1 MFYKKFTFLIIVRI
15 SLLLINVI
23 VLSII
28 FGDTRLFFNQIILGI
43 VLIIQVWELIWFVN
57 RTNRELTRLFL
68 AVRHSDFSVTFKD
81 MPVSRSFHGLQNS
94 MIEII
99 QAFKDVKIEKEAQ
112 YHFLQMLVR
121 QLNFGII
128 SLENENTISIINPMA
143 EQLVGINGVKNWK
156 LVEQLNPVFAKKIQE
171 LGDNAKS
178 LIQFNFQGET
188 KTFAVDIRTPLILGN
203 PHKLIT
209 FQDINSEIE
218 QKEIEAWHK
227 LIRILTHEIMNS
239 VTPIASLTE
248 TMQTLLEDKSGNRKH
263 ASKIEDD
270 TIKDILF
277 SLKTI
282 HKRSEG
288 LLSFVETYRKL
299 TKIPQPAIE
308 PVVVKEMLEGIH
320 QLMQH
325 DINQRAIHFSVNVS
339 PPDLVLHADPKLVE
353 QVIINLVT
361 NSLQAMEGK
370 ANGNIELKGYES
382 NNRIVLEVNDNG
394 KGISEKEMTE
404 IFIPFFSTK
413 KEGSGIGLSLSKQIM
428 SLHRGTIKVKST
440 PGTGTS
446 FYLNFLNPNVRE

>member
-1 MFYKKFTFLIIVRI
+1 MIYKRFTYLIIFRVF
-15 SLLLINVI
+15 LLIVNI
-23 VLSII
+23 FVLSLI

-43 VLIIQVWELIWFVN
+43 VLIIQIWELIRFVN
-57 RTNRELTRLFL
+57 QTNRELARLIL
-68 AVRHSDFSVTFKD
+68 AIRHSDFSVTFKEL
-81 MPVSRSFHGLQNS
+81 PLSNSFLELQSS
-94 MIEII
+94 MIAIV

-188 KTFAVDIRTPLILGN
+188 KTFAVDIRTPLILDK

-248 TMQTLLEDKSGNRKH
+248 TMQTLLEDKSGNQKP
-263 ASKIEDD
+263 ASEIKDE

-299 TKIPQPAIE
+299 TKVPQPAIE
-308 PVVVKEMLEGIH
+308 PIMVKEMLDEIH

-325 DINQRAIHFSVNVS
+325 DINQRSIHFSVEVL
-339 PPDLVLHADPKLVE
+339 PRDLVLHADPKLVE
-353 QVIINLVT
+353 QVVINLVT
-361 NSLQAMEGK
+361 NSMQAMEGK
-370 ANGNIELKGYES
+370 ANSTIELKGYES

-394 KGISEKEMTE
+394 KGISEKEIGE

-428 SLHRGTIKVKST
+428 SLHGGTIKVKST
-440 PGTGTS
+440 PGAGTS
-446 FYLNFLNPNVRE
+446 FYLNFKRKT